1 MNSSSSSHSAW
12 KVKKTT
18 VGTVKMLYLPDFENK
33 NEREGLNTKM
43 EKVAFRK
50 SKSNNRNVK
59 DNILIVQSTTARRQ
73 HLNSK
78 LLQLSKTMVMNIYHS
93 IFILLYQTTFVILFG
108 LFIFDIVS
116 NMNSIRIF

>member
-1 MNSSSSSHSAW
+1 MNSF

-33 NEREGLNTKM
+33 NDREGLNTKM

-50 SKSNNRNVK
+50 SNPNNRDLK
-59 DNILIVQSTTARRQ
+59 DNILIVQSTTDRRQ
-73 HLNSK
+73 PLNSK
-78 LLQLSKTMVMNIYHS
+78 LLQLSKEMTMNIYHS

-108 LFIFDIVS
+108 LLIFDIVS
-116 NMNSIRIF
+116 KSNSIRIF